1 MRKLYHLN
9 DQFTLRTFENNE
21 HEATDTVDEDQKSM
35 MGLVAPSEENNNL
48 SSSEYGEENNLSY
61 YDEED
66 QNSVE

>member
-21 HEATDTVDEDQKSM
+21 HEATDTVDESQKSM

-66 QNSVE
+66 QNSGE

>member
-21 HEATDTVDEDQKSM
+21 HEQTDTVDDSHKSM

-48 SSSEYGEENNLSY
+48 SSSESENENNFSY